1 MTWSSHPHS
10 LRSSRSSSFWGVK
23 LFEAGPNIQEWGPRR
38 TEQAGLEQDTVY
50 LLFCTTFIYLWGNID
65 PETCIMYIQAVLCIL
80 CATTK
85 YFYCQYNIDTVYCI
99 FCTFPCDSV
108 SHPQTASENPQE
120 LGHNYP
126 PIASS
131 MLWKLFSKV
140 ELVSEV
146 ELVSGVWWC
155 DLSVECPA
163 DTSPH
168 TPHTAQPPHR
178 PTLTAFLTPQSTVL
192 CSISQVVWRMCC
204 VLTARSVQCTAGS
217 PECKVCT
224 KLFAV
229 HCASCAVFT

>member
-1 MTWSSHPHS
+1 MTQSVTHGQLQKTPRNWDIITHLSSHHPCCG
-10 LRSSRSSSFWGVK
+10 SF
-23 LFEAGPNIQEWGPRR
+23 
-38 TEQAGLEQDTVY
+38 
-50 LLFCTTFIYLWGNID
+50 
-65 PETCIMYIQAVLCIL
+65 
-80 CATTK
+80 
-85 YFYCQYNIDTVYCI
+85 
-99 FCTFPCDSV
+99 
-108 SHPQTASENPQE
+108 
-120 LGHNYP
+120 
-126 PIASS
+126 
-131 MLWKLFSKV
+131 FSKV

-229 HCASCAVFT
+229 HCASCAVCT